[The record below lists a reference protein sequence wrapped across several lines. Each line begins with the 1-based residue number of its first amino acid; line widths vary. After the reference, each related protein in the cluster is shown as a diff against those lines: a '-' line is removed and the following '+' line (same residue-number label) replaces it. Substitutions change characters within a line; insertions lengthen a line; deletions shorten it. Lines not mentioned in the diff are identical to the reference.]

1 MKETNMVVELYCIQC
16 LDDTLHKITYIN
28 NKISDIECQCCHKKV
43 GVFID
48 IKKEL
53 YQELL
58 NRIQTKPS
66 RITKEYKEN
75 LNLFLR
81 TFPTR
86 IVSKPLRLYKEAK
99 ETTSLLEKFKK
110 KRHKSN

>member
-1 MKETNMVVELYCIQC
+1 MKETNMVVDLYCIQC

-28 NKISDIECQCCHKKV
+28 KKISDIECQVCQKKV
-43 GVFID
+43 VIFID
-48 IKKEL
+48 IKREL

-58 NRIQTKPS
+58 QRVQTKPS

-86 IVSKPLRLYKEAK
+86 IVSKPFRLYREAK
-99 ETTSLLEKFKK
+99 ETTTFLARYTKK
-110 KRHKSN
+110 DSK